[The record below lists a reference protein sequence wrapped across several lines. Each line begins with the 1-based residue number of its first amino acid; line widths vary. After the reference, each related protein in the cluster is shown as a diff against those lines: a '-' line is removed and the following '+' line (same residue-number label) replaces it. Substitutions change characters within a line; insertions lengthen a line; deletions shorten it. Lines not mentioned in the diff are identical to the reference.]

1 MRMLIAIAI
10 VLTGIALLLF
20 GLHAAETVENAFAL
34 LFADPLS
41 TSSRWLIVGGC
52 IVTIAGLASCYHQRR
67 I

>member
-1 MRMLIAIAI
+1 MHMLVAIAI
-10 VLTGIALLLF
+10 VVVGIGLLLV

-41 TSSRWLIVGGC
+41 TTSRWLIVGGC
-52 IVTIAGLASCYHQRR
+52 IVTVAGLASCYHQRR